1 MPLGVTYSNTGAD
14 LITGGGKALTDQIR
28 LIGREISAITQRAQ
42 TNRDVE
48 ALGAELSALD
58 PNQPDY
64 MQKLSG
70 IASRHPMAIS
80 SEAGMKLL
88 AVGVEANKGWQREQM
103 LQSRLSGM
111 ESVARIRGDTSR
123 DVEDIRSRSRLET
136 AQARVDGRIEEAEK
150 RGASAAEVARIR
162 SEGQQEV
169 AQIRNER
176 PVPISPGGILFDPVS
191 GEEIAR
197 GTEKQ
202 LPDRSSG
209 AGGLTTNQR
218 LLSFQKDRDV
228 AKAAIEK
235 AATEIR
241 KITGDDP
248 ASGKQKADLWK
259 AIEEWKAKFDAA
271 EMEIQRIRTPVR
283 ESDVPGAAM
292 VPRMSGGIPNLP
304 EMGDYAAP
312 SGPMQGAA
320 PSGATLDFIG
330 PMMPTAPAGAK
341 SWKSALQ

>member
-1 MPLGVTYSNTGAD
+1 MPLGVTYSNTGAE

-28 LIGREISAITQRAQ
+28 LIGKEISAITQRAQ

-48 ALGAELSALD
+48 ALGAEMSSLD

-64 MQKLSG
+64 LQKL
-70 IASRHPMAIS
+70 AAVAARHPMAIQ
-80 SEAGMKLL
+80 SEGGQMILKS
-88 AVGVEANKGWQREQM
+88 GVEANKGWMREQL
-103 LQSRLSGM
+103 LQDRLTGM
-111 ESVARIRGDTSR
+111 TAIAGINAQGRR
-123 DVEDIRSRSRLET
+123 DVAGIQADSRLEV
-136 AQARVDGRIEEAEK
+136 AQARVQGRIEEAEK

-176 PVPISPGGILFDPVS
+176 PVTISPGGILFDPVS

-218 LLSFQKDRDV
+218 LLSFQKDRDI
-228 AKAAIEK
+228 AKASIEK
-235 AATEIR
+235 AVSEIK

-271 EMEIQRIRTPVR
+271 ESEIKRIRTPVS
-283 ESDVPGAAM
+283 ESEVPSAPMMPVAPM
-292 VPRMSGGIPNLP
+292 GGIPNMP
-304 EMGDYAAP
+304 AMDVSTAP
-312 SGPMQGAA
+312 A
-320 PSGATLDFIG
+320 LDV

>member
-1 MPLGVTYSNTGAD
+1 MPLGVTYSNTAAD

-48 ALGAELSALD
+48 ALGSELSALD

-80 SEAGMKLL
+80 SEGGMKLL

-103 LQSRLSGM
+103 LQDKLSNAL
-111 ESVARIRGDTSR
+111 SVANVR
-123 DVEDIRSRSRLET
+123 
-136 AQARVDGRIEEAEK
+136 A
-150 RGASAAEVARIR
+150 GASMYGADVRADTEEKKLAGKLEQIDDQLAADLAVLEKKGATDIEKAKLIQDAYTRRAALREIR
-162 SEGQQEV
+162 
-169 AQIRNER
+169 
-176 PVPISPGGILFDPVS
+176 PIPIPKGGSVLTNNGEIVTPMLPES
-191 GEEIAR
+191 GN
-197 GTEKQ
+197 T
-202 LPDRSSG
+202 
-209 AGGLTTNQR
+209 GGLTTNQR

-292 VPRMSGGIPNLP
+292 TPAMSGGIPNLP
-304 EMGDYAAP
+304 EMGDYAEP
-312 SGPMQGAA
+312 SGQGAA
-320 PSGATLDFIG
+320 ASGATLDFIG